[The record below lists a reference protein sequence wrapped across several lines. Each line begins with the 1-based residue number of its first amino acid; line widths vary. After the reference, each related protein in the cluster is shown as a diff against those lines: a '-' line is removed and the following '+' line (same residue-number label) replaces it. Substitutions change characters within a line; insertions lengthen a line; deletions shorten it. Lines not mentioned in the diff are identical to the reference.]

1 MKTKWIVLGIV
12 AAVIVPSIVGML
24 NSERNPMVSAASEK
38 EISISGSVNDED
50 WDFYPLD
57 YLHKG
62 SAVIVEMDSVGGKAW
77 LINQYVYIGVVDRR
91 AHDPDPEWVKI
102 YEGNKEQFVI
112 PKSSEYMLQ
121 IRGWKQQFEDG
132 VPSKG
137 TVTIVD

>member
-24 NSERNPMVSAASEK
+24 SSEQNPVVSAASEK
-38 EISISGSVNDED
+38 EISISGSVSDED

-62 SAVIVEMDSVGGKAW
+62 GAVIVEMDSVGEKAW
-77 LINQYVYIGVVDRR
+77 LFNRYVYIRVVDRR
-91 AHDPDPEWVKI
+91 AQDPDPEWVKI
-102 YEGNKEQFVI
+102 YEDDKEQFVI

-121 IRGWKQQFEDG
+121 VKGWKQQFDDG
-132 VPSKG
+132 VPYEG